1 MEILEQYA
9 QHEQAVKRQIRGIS
23 SRVLKNMTLD
33 ELQAEQARVAVGIRK
48 WEAMVRSQPRWFRA
62 IPEVR
67 RERFVLKDEMR
78 RVNSELMRRAH
89 AAIEAEVAA

>member
-9 QHEQAVKRQIRGIS
+9 EHEQAVKRQIKGIS
-23 SRVLKNMTLD
+23 QKVLRNMTEI
-33 ELQAEQARVAVGIRK
+33 ELRKERSRIITGIQR
-48 WEAMVRSQPRWFRA
+48 WEAMVRAQPRWFRA

-67 RERFVLKDEMR
+67 RERCVLKDEMQ